1 MKKPFSLQNAFDAWQ
16 ERVLDD
22 AVCVFGRIHQQD
34 KLLEEMAELTQAV
47 LKMREY
53 IGRDVYLHRRTLT
66 IGEIADV
73 YITLRQLVKMLD
85 CEDEL
90 SNVIAYKLNYLVAE
104 TRKEAERKYGHDKTE
119 HTV

>member
-1 MKKPFSLQNAFDAWQ
+1 MKKPISLQNVFDAWQ
-16 ERVLDD
+16 ERVLDY
-22 AVCVFGRIHQQD
+22 AICVFGRIHQQD

-47 LKMREY
+47 LKMRES
-53 IGRDVYLHRRTLT
+53 IGTDAYRYRRTLT

-90 SNVIAYKLNYLVAE
+90 FNAIAYKLNYLDAE
-104 TRKEAERKYGHDKTE
+104 TRKEAERKYDHDGTE